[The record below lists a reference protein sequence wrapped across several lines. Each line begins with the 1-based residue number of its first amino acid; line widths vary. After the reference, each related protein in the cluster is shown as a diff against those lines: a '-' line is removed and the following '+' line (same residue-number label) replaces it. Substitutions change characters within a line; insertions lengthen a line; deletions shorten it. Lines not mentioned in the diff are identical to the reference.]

1 MLNHA
6 SPLSSTRSA
15 FLIECQKVRSL
26 LLKLKY
32 PESLIRTVVCEFVER
47 YPGVGSGSESSNK
60 NGDIPITRIVLPY
73 KDQKSADLVRKQLF
87 YLGIKIG
94 HRMQPVFKSR
104 KIENVV
110 CSREN
115 KPVAVD
121 QQCVVHF
128 LWFWSR

>member
-1 MLNHA
+1 MLNRA
-6 SPLSSTRSA
+6 SRLSSRRSA
-15 FLIECQKVRSL
+15 FLIECQKLRAL
-26 LLKLKY
+26 FLTLKY
-32 PESLIRTVVCEFVER
+32 SESLISTVICEFIER

-73 KDQKSADLVRKQLF
+73 KDQKSADLVRKQLI

-94 HRMQPVFKSR
+94 HRMQPVLKSR
-104 KIENVV
+104 KIENVM
-110 CSREN
+110 CSRES

-121 QQCVVHF
+121 QQRVVHF